1 LTEILTYIL
10 SLAIPLALLLLP
22 KRNREVLCENP
33 LPSFIGFIFTLIIWI
48 ADIAGLISTVAI
60 PFLRGFAFTIPLL
73 LAYYVYADSLNT
85 NYKIFK
91 MQYLPRDFKIVFGK
105 LIEYGI
111 ISADQAAQIRRSALN
126 FVSMLDSPVRKEL
139 ATFFEE

>member
-1 LTEILTYIL
+1 MTEILIYIL
-10 SLAIPLALLLLP
+10 SLAIPLTLLLLP
-22 KRNREVLCENP
+22 KRNREVLSENL
-33 LPSFIGFIFTLIIWI
+33 LPSFIGFTFTLIIWV

-73 LAYYVYADSLNT
+73 LAYYAYADSLNT
-85 NYKIFK
+85 NYKVFK

-111 ISADQAAQIRRSALN
+111 ISTDQATQIRRSALN
-126 FVSMLDSPVRKEL
+126 FISMMDSPIKKEL
-139 ATFFEE
+139 ATFFEG